1 MKDSGYGWFTVVRIF
16 CGGEGFPA
24 SRGLSRRGKN
34 ERKERDL
41 CSFLSFLPRR
51 ERPLLAGK
59 GGGVANLTQNN
70 VKLQKI
76 HLFSYSRK
84 GFELS

>member
-1 MKDSGYGWFTVVRIF
+1 MVGLLLFAF
-16 CGGEGFPA
+16 FAEEG
-24 SRGLSRRGKN
+24 
-34 ERKERDL
+34 
-41 CSFLSFLPRR
+41 
-51 ERPLLAGK
+51 
-59 GGGVANLTQNN
+59 GGGVANSTQNN

>member
-1 MKDSGYGWFTVVRIF
+1 MLQCIAE
-16 CGGEGFPA
+16 GEGQWIWLVYCCSHFL
-24 SRGLSRRGKN
+24 RGG
-34 ERKERDL
+34 
-41 CSFLSFLPRR
+41 
-51 ERPLLAGK
+51 G

>member
-1 MKDSGYGWFTVVRIF
+1 MVGLLLFAF
-16 CGGEGFPA
+16 FAGG
-24 SRGLSRRGKN
+24 
-34 ERKERDL
+34 
-41 CSFLSFLPRR
+41 
-51 ERPLLAGK
+51 

>member
-1 MKDSGYGWFTVVRIF
+1 MVGLLLFAF
-16 CGGEGFPA
+16 FAGGG
-24 SRGLSRRGKN
+24 
-34 ERKERDL
+34 
-41 CSFLSFLPRR
+41 
-51 ERPLLAGK
+51 

>member
-1 MKDSGYGWFTVVRIF
+1 MV
-16 CGGEGFPA
+16 
-24 SRGLSRRGKN
+24 GL
-34 ERKERDL
+34 
-41 CSFLSFLPRR
+41 
-51 ERPLLAGK
+51 LLFAFFAG

>member
-1 MKDSGYGWFTVVRIF
+1 MVGLLLFAFFAGGGGGGWV
-16 CGGEGFPA
+16 
-24 SRGLSRRGKN
+24 
-34 ERKERDL
+34 
-41 CSFLSFLPRR
+41 
-51 ERPLLAGK
+51 
-59 GGGVANLTQNN
+59 GVANLTQNN